1 VSSIIAVDVGGTFTD
16 FVALDERGDI
26 KALKLLS
33 TPRKLE
39 KAVIEG
45 LEKFSFREVIHASTI
60 GTNALLGQVGL
71 EIPRVALFT
80 TRGFR
85 DIVEIGRQNRPRL
98 YDLYFEKPRILV
110 PRELRFEVD
119 ERTLHTGEVVKRV
132 RLEEVE
138 KLAEKAVSMGV
149 ISVAVSF
156 LHSYANPENEVIAGE
171 VLKKKFKYVTLSHE
185 TAWEPRE
192 YERTSTAVVNA
203 VLMPIVSNYLEKL
216 EKYVESRSASIYTM
230 TSSGG
235 LITVEEA
242 VKRPVQLVESGPA
255 GGVVAVAELAKL
267 LGLRRVI
274 SLDMGGTTAKAATV
288 VDYEIQ
294 LTTEYEVGG
303 EVHYGRVVKGSGY
316 PVRYPFVDI
325 SEVSAG
331 GGTIIWRD
339 EAGALRVGPISAGAD
354 PGPVCYG
361 RGGVQPTITDAN
373 LVLGRIPAS
382 LLGGTMLL
390 DEKKALDALRM
401 LGDPYEVASTAIE
414 IVNLIMA
421 RGIRL
426 ITVERGLDPRDFVLV
441 AFGGAGPQ
449 HAVLLAEELG
459 IERVVIPPLPGV
471 FTALGM
477 LMADFKFEA
486 RKAYP
491 RDPEE
496 AFSEL
501 ESKFTSLKPD
511 YYIRYADVRYKGQGW
526 ELTVPASK
534 PVTIESIRRIFEEK
548 HVAMYGFKLPR
559 EIEVVV
565 VRVFAI
571 KRRIKPTLKHPPLE
585 GSPESSEKDV
595 FFNGWMKASVYKRDQ
610 LPLGYKI
617 RGPAIIVEDYST
629 IIIPPRWEAVVEK
642 FGVLE
647 VKK

>member
-16 FVALDERGDI
+16 FVALDERGEI
-26 KALKLLS
+26 KTLKLLS
-33 TPRKLE
+33 TPRSPE

-45 LEKFSFREVIHASTI
+45 LEKFSFREVVHASTI
-60 GTNALLGQVGL
+60 GTNALLGQIGL
-71 EIPRVALFT
+71 ERPRVALFT

-85 DIVEIGRQNRPRL
+85 DIIEIGRQNRPRL
-98 YDLYFEKPRILV
+98 YDLYFEKPRPLV
-110 PRELRFEVD
+110 PRELRFEID
-119 ERTLHTGEVVKRV
+119 ERTLHTGEVVKRPD
-132 RLEEVE
+132 LEEVR

-149 ISVAVSF
+149 ISFAVSF
-156 LHSYANPENEVIAGE
+156 LHSYANPENEVVVGE
-171 VLKKKFKYVTLSHE
+171 VLKEKFKYVTLSHE
-185 TAWEPRE
+185 IAWEPRE
-192 YERTSTAVVNA
+192 YERTSTAVINA
-203 VLMPIVSNYLEKL
+203 VLMPIVSNYLE
-216 EKYVESRSASIYTM
+216 EIGKYVENRGASIYTM

-235 LITVEEA
+235 LVTVEEA

-255 GGVVAVAELAKL
+255 GGVVAVAELARL

-288 VDYEIQ
+288 VDYEVQ

-316 PVRYPFVDI
+316 PVRYPFVDL

-339 EAGALRVGPISAGAD
+339 EAGALRVGPLSAGAD
-354 PGPVCYG
+354 PGPVCYN

-373 LVLGRIPAS
+373 LVLGRIPTS

-390 DEKKALDALRM
+390 DERKALEALRK
-401 LGDPYEVASTAIE
+401 LGDPYDVANIAIDM
-414 IVNLIMA
+414 INLVMA

-426 ITVERGLDPRDFVLV
+426 VTIERGLDPRDFVLI

-459 IERVVIPPLPGV
+459 IERVIIPPLPGV

-486 RKAYP
+486 RRAYP
-491 RDPEE
+491 RDVEE
-496 AFSEL
+496 AFNEL
-501 ESKFTSLKPD
+501 ENKLANLKPD

-526 ELTVPASK
+526 ELIIPVGKPA
-534 PVTIESIRRIFEEK
+534 TIESIKSIFEER
-548 HVAMYGFKLPR
+548 HIATYDFKLPR
-559 EIEVVV
+559 EVEIVV
-565 VRVFAI
+565 VRVFAV
-571 KRRIKPTLKHPPLE
+571 KKRIKPILRDPLLE
-585 GSPESSEKDV
+585 GSPEVSEKDV
-595 FFNGWMKASVYKRDQ
+595 FFDGWIKVPVFKRDQ
-610 LPLGYKI
+610 LPLGYRI
-617 RGPAIIVEDYST
+617 NGPAIIIEDYST
-629 IIIPPRWEAVVEK
+629 TIIPPRWQAVVGK

-647 VKK
+647 VRK